1 MPVRGSVLNSGP
13 PPICEMG
20 DHVTLAQAI
29 ESALDA
35 AGPEGSS
42 GPRSSRASGS
52 PPNICGRWRPRR
64 DPAMAKVR

>member
-35 AGPEGSS
+35 AGPVNGGLERAAQFSS
-42 GPRSSRASGS
+42 ERIAAEYLR
-52 PPNICGRWRPRR
+52 
-64 DPAMAKVR
+64 AMAAEA